1 MQPHAAKQ
9 SYGVSMTIARLIK
22 KGPFWGPSFGYLK
35 PNYQN
40 EPEEPKT
47 PNGSENP
54 NE

>member
-22 KGPFWGPSFGYLK
+22 KGPFWGPPSGYLK
-35 PNYQN
+35 PNYQVV
-40 EPEEPKT
+40 PGEPKA
-47 PNGSENP
+47 PNGSDQP